1 MEHQTGLNMIAD
13 TDTNHLSFS
22 SRQKQAKTSKKYS
35 LPIRSKMEGQGL
47 SQIDVLVDSGNE
59 LSHV

>member
-1 MEHQTGLNMIAD
+1 MEHQTCVNMIAD
-13 TDTNHLSFS
+13 TDTNQLSFS

-35 LPIRSKMEGQGL
+35 LPIHVKMKGQGL
-47 SQIDVLVDSGNE
+47 SQIDVLIDSGNE

>member
-1 MEHQTGLNMIAD
+1 MIAD
-13 TDTNHLSFS
+13 TDTNQLSFS

-35 LPIRSKMEGQGL
+35 LPIHVKMKGQGL

-59 LSHV
+59 LFHV